1 MIDANNLDQFKVE
14 LQDVDIFPIDVEY
27 IVYGADI
34 EAPITAE
41 EPAPGDTPYL
51 KAPDAD
57 VWLRIVPKHPE

>member
-1 MIDANNLDQFKVE
+1 MIDASNVDQFKVD
-14 LQDVDIFPIDVEY
+14 LHGLGIFPIDVKH
-27 IVYGADI
+27 IVYGAHV

-57 VWLRIVPKHPE
+57 VWLKIVPK